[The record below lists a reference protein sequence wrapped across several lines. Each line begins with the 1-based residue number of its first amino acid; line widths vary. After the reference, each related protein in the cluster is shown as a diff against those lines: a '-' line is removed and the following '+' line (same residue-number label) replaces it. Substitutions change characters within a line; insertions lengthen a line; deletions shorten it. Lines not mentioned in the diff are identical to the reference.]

1 MACDGRCIATSKNGD
16 DMTTTPEIRIA
27 LPSKGRMEGET
38 LEFLEGCGL
47 RVDKT
52 NPRQYSATIPLLP
65 QVLVLFQRAP
75 DIPRSVAAGD
85 MDLGI
90 TGYDTVVESLDST
103 PEEAGVVVI
112 HDALRYGGCRLVVA
126 VPDEWDDVSDLPSL
140 AARARREGG
149 LRVATKHTNS
159 TQRFLTAKGLDDD
172 VQIVGAAGAL
182 EAAPAVGSAD
192 FIADI
197 TSTGTTLNDNHLRPL
212 PDGVI
217 VESQAV
223 LIGNREALH
232 GREDVLT
239 VARQLLELFEA
250 HLRARGQYM
259 VFANMRGETREDI
272 AQQIFTQTDLGGLQG
287 PTISPIISRED
298 GIGWWA
304 INIVVGGDRLYE
316 SVRQIRAIGGSGVI
330 AAPAT
335 YIFEERPVRYQRLLA
350 ALGRETVQDA

>member
-1 MACDGRCIATSKNGD
+1 
-16 DMTTTPEIRIA
+16 MTTTPEIRIA

-38 LEFLEGCGL
+38 LDFLEGCGL

-90 TGYDTVVESLDST
+90 TGYDTVVEALDVKNQGFFQDVAAQHHST
-103 PEEAGVVVI
+103 PDEAGVVVI

-126 VPDEWDDVSDLPSL
+126 VPDDWDDVSDLPTL
-140 AARARREGG
+140 AARAKREGG

-159 TQRFLTAKGLDDD
+159 TQRFLAEKGLDD
-172 VQIVGAAGAL
+172 VRIVSADGAL
-182 EAAPAVGSAD
+182 EAAPAVGYAD

-197 TSTGTTLNDNHLRPL
+197 TSTGTTLKDNRLTPL

-223 LIGNREALH
+223 LIGNREALQ
-232 GREDVLT
+232 GREEVLT

-272 AQQIFTQTDLGGLQG
+272 AEQIFTQTDLGGLQG

>member
-1 MACDGRCIATSKNGD
+1 
-16 DMTTTPEIRIA
+16 MTTTPEIRIA

-38 LEFLEGCGL
+38 LDFLEGCGL

-90 TGYDTVVESLDST
+90 TGYDTVVESLDTS

-126 VPDEWDDVSDLPSL
+126 VPDDWDDVSDLPTL
-140 AARARREGG
+140 AARAKRAGG

-159 TQRFLTAKGLDDD
+159 TQRFLTAKGLDD
-172 VQIVGAAGAL
+172 VRIVSADGAL
-182 EAAPAVGSAD
+182 EAAPAVGYAD

-197 TSTGTTLNDNHLRPL
+197 TSTGTTLKDNRLTPL

-223 LIGNREALH
+223 LIGNREALQ

-272 AQQIFTQTDLGGLQG
+272 AEQIFTQTDLGGLQG
-287 PTISPIISRED
+287 PTISPIIAREE
-298 GIGWWA
+298 GGGWWA

-316 SVRQIRAIGGSGVI
+316 AVRQIRAIGGSGVI